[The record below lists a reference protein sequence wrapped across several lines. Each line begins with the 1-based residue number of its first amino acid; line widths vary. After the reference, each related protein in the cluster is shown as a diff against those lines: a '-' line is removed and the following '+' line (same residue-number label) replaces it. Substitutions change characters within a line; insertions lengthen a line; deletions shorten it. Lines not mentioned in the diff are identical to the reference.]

1 MRLHTR
7 LRYAPAEVNVEKR
20 ADGTTVVTFPD
31 GRTRVFPAG
40 TRPNNP
46 RRRPGRP

>member
-20 ADGTTVVTFPD
+20 ADGEQRGQSSAHD
-31 GRTRVFPAG
+31 DQGQQDDERELEQIRH
-40 TRPNNP
+40 
-46 RRRPGRP
+46 